1 MPLPFEEFQGKGVLD
16 FLDSSSENKIWAN
29 REKIHG
35 RREDLCCVVGV
46 NNGGFPE
53 PTSVL
58 DSIRSPS
65 PFVSSSTTTLSS
77 SYGGLSGGGAAA
89 AFSGAD
95 GKCDQM
101 GFEDLD
107 GVLSGSPGQEHS
119 IFRLIMAGDV
129 VDPGFVGF
137 DTGSG
142 SVPAINDP
150 NSLFAYGF
158 PFHDP
163 PPPEKEKFQI
173 TTNPETL
180 LNPNPGFFS
189 VGSSPPAKRLN
200 SGHPGSQHPDS
211 RPHHQW
217 VFPFSDPGHESHDPF
232 LTPPKIAEI
241 KVADDHDQS
250 TVITDQLFN
259 AAAELIRTTIGG
271 DNNNIVIA
279 QGILA
284 RLNHNLN
291 NTNNDTNNNYNP
303 KPPFHR
309 AASYI
314 SEALHSLLLQ
324 DSPPS
329 LSPPQTLIL
338 RIAAYR
344 AFSETSPFLQFV
356 NFTANQTILE
366 SFEGF
371 DRIHIVDFDL
381 GYGGQ
386 WASLIQ
392 ELSGRRNR
400 SSSSSSAPSLKITA
414 FASASD
420 EFELRFTEENL
431 RNFAGETGVSFEI
444 ELLNMEILLNPA
456 YWPLSLLRSS
466 ENEAIAVN
474 LPISSV
480 VSGYLPLVLR
490 FLKQISPN
498 VVVCSDRS
506 CDRNNDAPFPNGL
519 IHALQYY
526 TSLLESLDASGN
538 NTNNQEAATSIER
551 FCVQPS
557 IQKLLTN
564 RYRWMERSPPWRSVF
579 GQCGF
584 SPVALSQ
591 TAETQAEYL
600 LQRNPMRGFHLEKKQ
615 QSSSSSSSLVLC
627 WQKKE
632 LVTVSAWKG

>member
-1 MPLPFEEFQGKGVLD
+1 MPLPFEQFQGKGVLS
-16 FLDSSSENKIWAN
+16 FLDSSSSFPGYKIW
-29 REKIHG
+29 ESHG
-35 RREDLCCVVGV
+35 RVEEEDLCYVV
-46 NNGGFPE
+46 NNGGFSE

-58 DSIRSPS
+58 DSVRSPS

-77 SYGGLSGGGAAA
+77 SHGVPSGGGAAA
-89 AFSGAD
+89 AVFSGAD

-107 GVLSGSPGQEHS
+107 GVLSGGSPGQEQS
-119 IFRLIMAGDV
+119 IFRLIMSGDV
-129 VDPGFVGF
+129 VDPGSEFVGF
-137 DTGSG
+137 DPGSG
-142 SVPAINDP
+142 SDP
-150 NSLFAYGF
+150 VIDNPNPLFGYDF
-158 PFHDP
+158 PFHE
-163 PPPEKEKFQI
+163 PEEEKFQI
-173 TTNPETL
+173 TTNSEVL
-180 LNPNPGFFS
+180 INPNPGFFS
-189 VGSSPPAKRLN
+189 DPLLSPPAKRLN
-200 SGHPGSQHPDS
+200 SGQPGSQH
-211 RPHHQW
+211 HQQW
-217 VFPFSDPGHESHDPF
+217 IFPFSDPVHESHDLF
-232 LTPPKIAEI
+232 LTPSKIAGEDE
-241 KVADDHDQS
+241 DDNQNQS
-250 TVITDQLFN
+250 SVIIDQLFS
-259 AAAELIRTTIGG
+259 AAAELIGTTTNGG
-271 DNNNIVIA
+271 DNNPILA

-291 NTNNDTNNNYNP
+291 NNNP

-314 SEALHSLLLQ
+314 TEALHSLLQ
-324 DSPPS
+324 DSSSSPPS

-371 DRIHIVDFDL
+371 DRIHIVDFDI

-392 ELSGRRNR
+392 ELAGRKN
-400 SSSSSSAPSLKITA
+400 STSSAPSSLKITA
-414 FASASD
+414 FASPSTLSD

-431 RNFAGETGVSFEI
+431 RNFAGETGVAFEI
-444 ELLNMEILLNPA
+444 ELLNIEILLNPT
-456 YWPLSLLRSS
+456 YWPLSLFRPSGK
-466 ENEAIAVN
+466 EAIAVN
-474 LPISSV
+474 LPISSI
-480 VSGYLPLVLR
+480 VSGYLPLILR

-498 VVVCSDRS
+498 VVVCTDRS
-506 CDRNNDAPFPNGL
+506 CDRNNDAPFPNGV

-526 TSLLESLDASGN
+526 TSLLESLDSGN
-538 NTNNQEAATSIER
+538 LNNAETATSIER

-564 RYRWMERSPPWRSVF
+564 RYRWMERSPPWRSLF

-584 SPVALSQ
+584 SPVTLSQ

-600 LQRNPMRGFHLEKKQ
+600 LQRNPMRGFHLEKRQ
-615 QSSSSSSSLVLC
+615 SSSSSLVLC
-627 WQKKE
+627 WQRKE
-632 LVTVSAWKG
+632 LVAVSAWKC

>member
-29 REKIHG
+29 REKTHG

-58 DSIRSPS
+58 DSVRSPS

-77 SYGGLSGGGAAA
+77 SYGGLSGGGGGAAA

-107 GVLSGSPGQEHS
+107 GVLSGSPGQEQS

-142 SVPAINDP
+142 SVPGINDP
-150 NSLFAYGF
+150 NSLFACGF
-158 PFHDP
+158 PFHDA
-163 PPPEKEKFQI
+163 PPPEEEKFQI
-173 TTNPETL
+173 ASNPETL

-200 SGHPGSQHPDS
+200 SGQPGSQHPDS
-211 RPHHQW
+211 RHHHHQW

-232 LTPPKIAEI
+232 LPPPKMAEI

-250 TVITDQLFN
+250 TVIIDQLFN
-259 AAAELIRTTIGG
+259 AASELIGTTNGG
-271 DNNNIVIA
+271 DKNIVIA

-291 NTNNDTNNNYNP
+291 NNDTNP
-303 KPPFHR
+303 KPPLHR
-309 AASYI
+309 AASYVT
-314 SEALHSLLLQ
+314 EALQSLLLQ

-366 SFEGF
+366 SFQGL
-371 DRIHIVDFDL
+371 DRIHIVDFNI

-400 SSSSSSAPSLKITA
+400 SSSSSAPSLKITA

-420 EFELRFTEENL
+420 EFELRFTEENI

-444 ELLNMEILLNPA
+444 ELLNTEILLNPA

-490 FLKQISPN
+490 FLKEISPN
-498 VVVCSDRS
+498 VVVCSDRG
-506 CDRNNDAPFPNGL
+506 CDRNNDAPFPNGVV
-519 IHALQYY
+519 HALQYY

-538 NTNNQEAATSIER
+538 NTINQEAATSIER
-551 FCVQPS
+551 FYVQPS

-564 RYRWMERSPPWRSVF
+564 RYRWTERSPPWRSLF

-584 SPVALSQ
+584 SPVSLSQ

-600 LQRNPMRGFHLEKKQ
+600 LQRNPMRGLHLEKK

-632 LVTVSAWKG
+632 LVAVSAWKC

>member
-1 MPLPFEEFQGKGVLD
+1 MPLPFEQFQGKGVLG
-16 FLDSSSENKIWAN
+16 FLDSSSSPGYKIWAN
-29 REKIHG
+29 PEKLHG
-35 RREDLCCVVGV
+35 RVDEDLCFIV
-46 NNGGFPE
+46 NNGGFSE

-58 DSIRSPS
+58 DSVRSPS

-77 SYGGLSGGGAAA
+77 SHGGPSGGGAAA
-89 AFSGAD
+89 ATFSGAD
-95 GKCDQM
+95 GKCDPM

-107 GVLSGSPGQEHS
+107 GVLSGGSPGQEQS

-129 VDPGFVGF
+129 VDPGSEFVGF

-142 SVPAINDP
+142 SDP
-150 NSLFAYGF
+150 VIDNPNPLFGYGF
-158 PFHDP
+158 PFHDA
-163 PPPEKEKFQI
+163 PEEEKFHI
-173 TTNPETL
+173 STNPEAL
-180 LNPNPGFFS
+180 INPNPSFFS
-189 VGSSPPAKRLN
+189 DPPSFPPAKRLN
-200 SGHPGSQHPDS
+200 SGQPGSQH
-211 RPHHQW
+211 HHQQW
-217 VFPFSDPGHESHDPF
+217 GFPFSDPGHESHDPF
-232 LTPPKIAEI
+232 LTPPKIAGEDP
-241 KVADDHDQS
+241 DDQDQS
-250 TVITDQLFN
+250 TVIIDQLFS
-259 AAAELIRTTIGG
+259 AAAELTTNGG
-271 DNNNIVIA
+271 DNNPVLA

-291 NTNNDTNNNYNP
+291 NNDTNNNP

-314 SEALHSLLLQ
+314 TEALHTLLQ
-324 DSPPS
+324 DSSSPPS
-329 LSPPQTLIL
+329 LSPPQNLIF

-371 DRIHIVDFDL
+371 DRIHIVDFDI

-392 ELSGRRNR
+392 ELAGKRSR
-400 SSSSSSAPSLKITA
+400 SSSPPSLKITA
-414 FASASD
+414 FASPSTVSD

-431 RNFAGETGVSFEI
+431 RSFAGETGVSFEI
-444 ELLNMEILLNPA
+444 ELLNMEILLNPT
-456 YWPLSLLRSS
+456 YWPLSLVRSS
-466 ENEAIAVN
+466 AKEAIAVN
-474 LPISSV
+474 LPISSI
-480 VSGYLPLVLR
+480 VSGYLPLILR

-506 CDRNNDAPFPNGL
+506 CDRNNDAPFPNGV
-519 IHALQYY
+519 INALQYY
-526 TSLLESLDASGN
+526 TSLLESLDSGN
-538 NTNNQEAATSIER
+538 LNNAEAASSIER

-564 RYRWMERSPPWRSVF
+564 RYRWMERSPPWRSLF

-584 SPVALSQ
+584 SPVTLSQ

-600 LQRNPMRGFHLEKKQ
+600 LQRNPMRGFHLEKRQ
-615 QSSSSSSSLVLC
+615 SSSSSLVLY
-627 WQKKE
+627 WQRKE
-632 LVTVSAWKG
+632 LVTVSAWKC